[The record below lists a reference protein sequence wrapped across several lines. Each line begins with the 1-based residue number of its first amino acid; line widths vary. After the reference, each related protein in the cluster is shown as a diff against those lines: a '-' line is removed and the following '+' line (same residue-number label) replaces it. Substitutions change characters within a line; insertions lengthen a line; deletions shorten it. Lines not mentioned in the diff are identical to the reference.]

1 MGEHQE
7 QQHLVTG
14 GLMKM
19 YIGQQVR
26 LLLKVENVSPGG
38 KMVNLNYNF
47 IKTSRRLTLTNLI

>member
-1 MGEHQE
+1 MEEHQE

-26 LLLKVENVSPGG
+26 LFLKVENVSPGG
-38 KMVNLNYNF
+38 NMVNK
-47 IKTSRRLTLTNLI
+47 IRTRRKQTFLNLI